1 FVGAM
6 LGSLFGEI
14 FFPSNVPA
22 FIVLGM
28 GAVLAATTNTPVAT
42 IIMMLEMSHSFDL
55 IIPLVVCVTVSYLV
69 SVGTSLYEG
78 QKISRDDEEP
88 GFFSPTNILQPKK
101 HIFEKV
107 EDDVDV
113 DEDEEMN
120 VL

>member
-1 FVGAM
+1 M

-14 FFPSNVPA
+14 FFPHNVPA

-42 IIMMLEMSHSFDL
+42 TVMMLEMSHSFDL
-55 IIPLVVCVTVSYLV
+55 IIPLILCITVSYLV

-88 GFFSPTNILQPKK
+88 GFFNPTNVLVPGKR
-101 HIFEKV
+101 IFDK
-107 EDDVDV
+107 
-113 DEDEEMN
+113 DEDETVSTDDDEDIN